1 MTPGSMTSDR
11 EGDASPQRTETL
23 RFLMGGE
30 IRELRNFDPTM
41 TVLQYLRESAGRCG
55 TKEGCAE
62 GDCGACSVVV
72 AELNSEKKL
81 RYRAV
86 NACIQFL
93 PTLHGKQLITVEDLK
108 EKPGASGDAGKLHP
122 VQQAMVECHGSQCGF
137 CTPGFVMSLFAMF
150 HDEEAGRDRGEI
162 ADALA
167 GNLCRCTG
175 YGPIVRA
182 AQTMRDHGNSDQ
194 FDAQS
199 SETIAMLES
208 LTDGG
213 MLALKHRD
221 QRYFAPTTADQ
232 LAELVMSYPDA
243 CILAGGTDVG
253 LWVTKQHQ
261 VLETVIYTGDVQELH
276 AIRETED
283 AIEIGAAATYSE
295 AEEMLAAEYPDAG
308 ELIRR
313 LGSRQIRNSGTLGGN
328 IANASPIG
336 DSMPLLL
343 AAGASIVLR
352 RGAERRTLPLDK
364 FFHDYRETDLTPGE
378 FLESI
383 IVPRRDPATKLRCY
397 KISKRFDQ
405 DISAVC
411 AVFALVLE
419 GGSVKSLRSGFG
431 GMAAIPKRANACEAA
446 LTGKAWSRENV
457 EAAMAALDED
467 FAPMSD
473 MRASSEYR
481 RTVARNLLLKFFLET
496 TEAAGETRLVG
507 DKELAHA

>member
-1 MTPGSMTSDR
+1 MTT
-11 EGDASPQRTETL
+11 QRL
-23 RFLMGGE
+23 RFLMGGQV
-30 IRELRNFDPTM
+30 RELRDFDPTM
-41 TVLQYLRESAGRCG
+41 TVLQYLRDNAGRCG

-72 AELNSEKKL
+72 AEADVGNRL

-108 EKPGASGDAGKLHP
+108 DRAATPESPEKLHP

-150 HDEEAGRDRGEI
+150 HEEKAKPWERTEI
-162 ADALA
+162 NDALA

-175 YGPIVRA
+175 YGPIVQA
-182 AQTMRDHGNSDQ
+182 AQTMRDHGAEDR
-194 FDAQS
+194 FDAQAT
-199 SETIAMLES
+199 ETLATLRG
-208 LTDGG
+208 LADGKT
-213 MLALKHRD
+213 LALSYQGRH
-221 QRYFAPTTADQ
+221 YFAPTTLDE
-232 LAELVMSYPDA
+232 LAELVASYPDA
-243 CILAGGTDVG
+243 CLLAGGTDVG

-261 VLETVIYTGDVQELH
+261 VLETVIYTGDVAELH
-276 AIRETED
+276 EIRETPE

-295 AEEMLAAEYPDAG
+295 AHQVLAAEYPDAG

-313 LGSRQIRNSGTLGGN
+313 LGSLQIRNSGTLGGN

-343 AAGASIVLR
+343 AAGASFVLR
-352 RGAERRTLPLDK
+352 RGSERRSLPLEH
-364 FFHDYRETDLTPGE
+364 FFKAYRETDLASGE
-378 FLESI
+378 FLERVI
-383 IVPRRDPATKLRCY
+383 IPRRNPATKLRCY

-411 AVFALVLE
+411 AAFALELE
-419 GGSVKSLRSGFG
+419 DGSVKAFRSGFG
-431 GMAAIPKRANACEAA
+431 GMAAIPKRAEGCEVA
-446 LTGKAWSRENV
+446 LIGKPWNRETV
-457 EAAMAALDED
+457 EAAMDALDSD

-473 MRASSEYR
+473 MRASSDYR
-481 RTVARNLLLKFFLET
+481 RVVARNLLLKFFLET

-507 DKELAHA
+507 DRELAHA

>member
-1 MTPGSMTSDR
+1 MTMER
-11 EGDASPQRTETL
+11 EDGAKAERTETL

-30 IRELRNFDPTM
+30 IRELRDFDPTM
-41 TVLQYLRESAGRCG
+41 TVLQYLREDAGRCG

-62 GDCGACSVVV
+62 GDCGACSVVI
-72 AELNSEKKL
+72 AELNDDKKL
-81 RYRAV
+81 LYRAV

-108 EKPGASGDAGKLHP
+108 ERSDAGGGAGQLHP
-122 VQQAMVECHGSQCGF
+122 VQQAMVDCHGSQCGF

-150 HDEEAGRDRGEI
+150 HDEKAGGVGWDRTGI
-162 ADALA
+162 TDALA

-182 AQTMRDHGNSDQ
+182 AETMRDHGTVDQ
-194 FDAQS
+194 FDRQS
-199 SETIAMLES
+199 AETISRLEGLS
-208 LTDGG
+208 DGG
-213 MLALKHRD
+213 MLALKYQSR
-221 QRYFAPTTADQ
+221 RYFAPTTADQ
-232 LAELVMSYPDA
+232 LAELVMAYPDA

-261 VLETVIYTGDVQELH
+261 VLETVIYTGDVAELH
-276 AIRETED
+276 AIRETES
-283 AIEIGAAATYSE
+283 ALEIGAAATYSE
-295 AEEMLAAEYPDAG
+295 VEGILAVEYPDAG

-343 AAGASIVLR
+343 AADSSIVLR
-352 RGAERRTLPLDK
+352 RGAERRTLPLDQ
-364 FFHDYRETDLTPGE
+364 FFHAYRETDLTPGE
-378 FLESI
+378 FLESV
-383 IVPRRDPATKLRCY
+383 IVPRRNPATKLRCY

-411 AVFALVLE
+411 AAFALELE
-419 GGSVKSLRSGFG
+419 GGSVKSLRTGFG
-431 GMAAIPKRANACEAA
+431 GMAAIPKRASACEAA
-446 LTGKAWSRENV
+446 LIGKAWSRETV
-457 EAAMAALDED
+457 ETAMAALDDD

-481 RTVARNLLLKFFLET
+481 RAVAQNLLLKFFLET

>member
-1 MTPGSMTSDR
+1 MTEETTG
-11 EGDASPQRTETL
+11 GAVPQKTEAL
-23 RFLMGGE
+23 RFLLGDE
-30 IRELRNFDPTM
+30 LRELRDFDPTM
-41 TVLQYLRESAGRCG
+41 TVLQYLRNEAGRCG

-72 AELNSEKKL
+72 AERTGGNKL
-81 RYRAV
+81 SYRAV

-108 EKPGASGDAGKLHP
+108 ERSDAEGGAGKLHP
-122 VQQAMVECHGSQCGF
+122 VQRAMVECHGSQCGF

-150 HDEEAGRDRGEI
+150 HDERAGVSGWDRAGI
-162 ADALA
+162 TDALA

-182 AQTMRDHGNSDQ
+182 AQTMRDYGTLDQ
-194 FDAQS
+194 FDTRSAETVGRLQS
-199 SETIAMLES
+199 LA
-208 LTDGG
+208 DGA
-213 MLALKHRD
+213 MLALKFQGR
-221 QRYFAPTTADQ
+221 RYFAPTTLDQ

-261 VLETVIYTGDVQELH
+261 VLETVIYTGDVAELH
-276 AIRETED
+276 AIRESQET
-283 AIEIGAAATYSE
+283 IEIGAAATYSE
-295 AEEMLAAEYPDAG
+295 VQELLAAEYPDAG

-313 LGSRQIRNSGTLGGN
+313 LGSLQIRNSGTLGGN

-343 AAGASIVLR
+343 AANASLVMR
-352 RGAERRTLPLDK
+352 RGSERRSLPLDS

-378 FLESI
+378 FLESV
-383 IVPRRDPATKLRCY
+383 IVPRRNQAMKLRCY

-411 AVFALVLE
+411 AAFALELE
-419 GGSVKSLRSGFG
+419 SGSVKSLRTGFG
-431 GMAAIPKRANACEAA
+431 GMAAIPKRASACEAA

-457 EAAMAALDED
+457 EAAMAALDSD

-473 MRASSEYR
+473 MRASSDYR
-481 RTVARNLLLKFFLET
+481 RAIARNLLLKFYLET
-496 TEAAGETRLVG
+496 SEVAGETRLVG